1 MRRFV
6 LYLHHAALTTTVDRD
21 VEHTLEKTILIG
33 VVTVRVCRT
42 KFRNPTAKDRGIKR
56 IDAGVTSFWNDVD
69 LEESGLVIT
78 QLGVAN
84 LRSFDVGCCLAA
96 TDFFVELEARKPVAE
111 LVRHPEVDR
120 LR

>member
-6 LYLHHAALTTTVDRD
+6 LYLHHAAFATTVNRD
-21 VEHTLEKTILIG
+21 VEHTLKETVLIG

-42 KFRNPTAKDRGIKR
+42 KFRNPAAKDRGVKR
-56 IDAGVTSFWNDVD
+56 IDASVTSLWDDVD

-84 LRSFDVGCCLAA
+84 LRSFDVGCCLTA

-111 LVRHPEVDR
+111 LVRHAEIDR